1 MMWNSQSGK
10 TTMTFIDKY
19 ARMLENGKI
28 KRWFEN
34 YKAKSILT
42 ATVYRRTLGYYCEF
56 ENTTPG

>member
-1 MMWNSQSGK
+1 
-10 TTMTFIDKY
+10 MTFIDKY